1 MSCSSS
7 SRGVVAAI
15 VVIIRNQQS
24 CWPEEVHLS
33 CFWAATVY
41 QSCFTYLPIF
51 PPCLQKWKFQQATN
65 KIVIQVTYHVG
76 LVVSIKA
83 DDVKEHLQLYIIP
96 PPPPSLSSRCI
107 NCGGRREIPSAAKSP
122 QIPLWL
128 RLCWAR
134 EQLALPQTAEDFS
147 VISVEVS

>member
-1 MSCSSS
+1 MSCS
-7 SRGVVAAI
+7 SRGVVAVR
-15 VVIIRNQQS
+15 VVIISNQQS

-33 CFWAATVY
+33 CFWAAKVH
-41 QSCFTYLPIF
+41 QSCFTYLPTF
-51 PPCLQKWKFQQATN
+51 PPCLQKWKFQQAIN

-83 DDVKEHLQLYIIP
+83 DDVKEKLQLYIIP
-96 PPPPSLSSRCI
+96 PPPLSLSSCCI
-107 NCGGRREIPSAAKSP
+107 NWVGRREIPSAAKSP

-128 RLCWAR
+128 WLCRAR
-134 EQLALPQTAEDFS
+134 EQLALPQTAKDFS